1 MKQFTATDHHFR
13 AVRSFPFM
21 GLLNS
26 PFAQRRYFA
35 SAFLF
40 ACSSIIFST
49 WITYIPRIAEYL
61 SITEG
66 RIGRAIFFASI
77 GSFVMIPIAKKLVD
91 RFGAGKCAYY
101 ALVIHSLVLF
111 GPFLANSYP
120 ALCGALFVFG
130 LSASFF
136 HIALNSLTA
145 LVERQDGVLVMSGSH
160 GFWSIGGVI
169 GASTGGWVAAALDR
183 PLLHVATVACTL
195 ICLQTWLRRE
205 YLFRK
210 GETIPSGKKAG
221 KRHAMASLFTIAL
234 IGLIMMVSEGAI
246 ADWGALY
253 LTKIIEIPA
262 AWMGMGYAAFSMSMM
277 IGRFM
282 GDKLS
287 HRFGSWP
294 LLSGS
299 VAVSL
304 CGFALVLIVQPVIS
318 LLGFFI
324 VGFGFSVI
332 VPEIFRLA
340 SKLEHVDASTGVAYI
355 SATTNIGF
363 MVGPVLLGFI
373 AESRS
378 LHTSFAALT
387 AFVSVALF
395 LSLWKTL
402 SPSRQPSS
410 SAQGA

>member
-1 MKQFTATDHHFR
+1 
-13 AVRSFPFM
+13 
-21 GLLNS
+21 
-26 PFAQRRYFA
+26 
-35 SAFLF
+35 
-40 ACSSIIFST
+40 
-49 WITYIPRIAEYL
+49 
-61 SITEG
+61 
-66 RIGRAIFFASI
+66 
-77 GSFVMIPIAKKLVD
+77 
-91 RFGAGKCAYY
+91 
-101 ALVIHSLVLF
+101 
-111 GPFLANSYP
+111 
-120 ALCGALFVFG
+120 
-130 LSASFF
+130 
-136 HIALNSLTA
+136 

-160 GFWSIGGVI
+160 GFWSVGGVI

-183 PLLHVATVACTL
+183 PLIHVATVACTL
-195 ICLQTWLRRE
+195 ICLQTWLSRE
-205 YLFRK
+205 YFFRK
-210 GETIPSGKKAG
+210 GETTPSGKSAG

-253 LTKIIEIPA
+253 LTKIIQIPA
-262 AWMGMGYAAFSMSMM
+262 AWMGMGYAAFSLSMM

-299 VAVSL
+299 VALSL
-304 CGFALVLIVQPVIS
+304 CGFALVLIIHPAVS
-318 LLGFFI
+318 LLGFFV

-340 SKLEHVDASTGVAYI
+340 SKLENIDASTGVAYI

-387 AFVSVALF
+387 AFVSIALF

-402 SPSRQPSS
+402 FRSS
-410 SAQGA
+410 EVCR